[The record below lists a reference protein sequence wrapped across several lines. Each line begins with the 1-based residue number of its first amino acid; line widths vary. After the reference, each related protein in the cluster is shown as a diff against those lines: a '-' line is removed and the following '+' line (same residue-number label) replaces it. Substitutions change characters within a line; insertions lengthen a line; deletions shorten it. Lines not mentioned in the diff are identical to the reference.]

1 MENSHDLGHSEAD
14 LLNSLQTTSLGYHS
28 SITTEELENLQSL
41 LVDEN
46 VLPNEHD
53 FQYDSFLDYPS
64 QPLEMIQPPW
74 PAQVQPPLVEPQA
87 IMVPALAS
95 SNQALPRRR
104 SRYLRNGLP
113 RHASSEPV
121 TPAPSS
127 LNPMQRWQES
137 PPETEGASLLAIAG
151 ALRNSPRHTR
161 SAERLKTKR
170 WSVATSDT
178 SVDSADTAGSSQS
191 LTSSRSTT
199 SRSQKSRSRHAS
211 RARTTTLNRAKSG
224 AQSGRIF
231 QCTFCCDTF
240 KNKYDWSR
248 HEKSLHLSVER
259 WICTP
264 FGGSIVSPLTG
275 QNHCVYCNL
284 PDVSQEHLLKTH
296 AHGSCEGENQVR
308 EFGRRDHL
316 VQHLR
321 QIHKVDAAPAC
332 IDDWKVDAPPIT
344 CRCGFCNTPL
354 SSWKE
359 RADHLARHFRDGS
372 TMDDW
377 QGDHGFDKAIAS
389 QVNNAIPPYL
399 IGTESRSLVPFS
411 ATSSRTKDHLHQI
424 MKSHDEWAAELGGG
438 ESHQLNPVPD
448 QQQTADTAT
457 PQHDE
462 PAVSKN
468 FVHFLT
474 SGLARF
480 ARQQMSQGVIPS
492 DEMFQN
498 ESRRLVYGVQ
508 DGWDQTIADNTQWLS
523 TFRST
528 HLGSNEDNQGSGH
541 VGMN

>member
-1 MENSHDLGHSEAD
+1 MESSHDLGYSEAD

-28 SITTEELENLQSL
+28 SITTEELENLQNL

-46 VLPNEHD
+46 VLPTEHD
-53 FQYDSFLDYPS
+53 VQYNSLSDYPS
-64 QPLEMIQPPW
+64 QPLEMIAPW
-74 PAQVQPPLVEPQA
+74 QAHAPLVESQA
-87 IMVPALAS
+87 IPVPALAS
-95 SNQALPRRR
+95 NQTLPRRR
-104 SRYLRNGLP
+104 SRYLRNGSA
-113 RHASSEPV
+113 RNASSEPV
-121 TPAPSS
+121 TPAQSS

-178 SVDSADTAGSSQS
+178 SLDSADTGCSSQS
-191 LTSSRSTT
+191 IASSRSTT
-199 SRSQKSRSRHAS
+199 SRREKPRSRHAS
-211 RARTTTLNRAKSG
+211 RARTTLNRSKSG
-224 AQSGRIF
+224 AQNGRIF

-264 FGGSIVSPLTG
+264 FGGAIVSPLTG

-284 PDVSQEHLLKTH
+284 PDVSQEHLVKTH

-321 QIHKVDAAPAC
+321 QIHKIDAAPAC
-332 IDDWKVDAPPIT
+332 IDDWKVDAPPIA
-344 CRCGFCNTPL
+344 CRCGFCNTQL
-354 SSWKE
+354 NSWKE

-377 QGDHGFDKAIAS
+377 QGDHGFEKPIAS

-399 IGTESRSLVPFS
+399 IGAESRSLVPFS

-438 ESHQLNPVPD
+438 ESHQSNPIPNQEQVD
-448 QQQTADTAT
+448 ETGAQQS
-457 PQHDE
+457 E
-462 PAVSKN
+462 SAVSKN

-480 ARQQMSQGVIPS
+480 ARQQMSLGVVPS

-498 ESRRLVYGVQ
+498 ESRRLVYGSQ
-508 DGWDQTIADNTQWLS
+508 DGWDQTIADNNQWLS

-528 HLGSNEDNQGSGH
+528 HLGPNDDSQGSGH
-541 VGMN
+541 GNMT